1 LVNGNPYLDPE
12 GKIIKYGYSS
22 LTCEVT
28 YMIEKPTGNVIK
40 YVVPVANNE
49 PIKLATAKVYN
60 NEYVI
65 KTVTGKEMTARNIVL
80 MQKGFLA
87 YREGASFAYKPGEGI
102 VSLMIPDKFHIAAF
116 QNGEVGDTNLILLEM
131 DEDTQ
136 NLVTAFKSVG
146 SSLGLNKKR
155 ITYFLTLQMVVL
167 IL

>member
-1 LVNGNPYLDPE
+1 LTIKLQFVHLKVKRWIFGNGNPYLDPE

-80 MQKGFLA
+80 IAKGFLA
-87 YREGASFAYKPGEGI
+87 YREGCFFCIQTWRRDSK
-102 VSLMIPDKFHIAAF
+102 
-116 QNGEVGDTNLILLEM
+116 
-131 DEDTQ
+131 
-136 NLVTAFKSVG
+136 
-146 SSLGLNKKR
+146 LNDP
-155 ITYFLTLQMVVL
+155 
-167 IL
+167 